1 MTEIFIA
8 RSLRRCRVSSCPV
21 QLNLWYRR
29 IGALLVRTQRAGTVL
44 EPRST
49 RKNKELSRGDN
60 PDPGK
65 GSKISLTSTVRLDNE
80 ANSSAGPLGLEPCA
94 CQRSKFNSQHHH
106 RVAQIHNSIGA
117 SLGNAGARLS
127 GVISDR

>member
-21 QLNLWYRR
+21 QLNLWYRRR

-65 GSKISLTSTVRLDNE
+65 GSKISLTSTVRLDR
-80 ANSSAGPLGLEPCA
+80 PLGLEPCA
-94 CQRSKFNSQHHH
+94 RQRSKFNSQHHH

-117 SLGNAGARLS
+117 SLGKAGARLS